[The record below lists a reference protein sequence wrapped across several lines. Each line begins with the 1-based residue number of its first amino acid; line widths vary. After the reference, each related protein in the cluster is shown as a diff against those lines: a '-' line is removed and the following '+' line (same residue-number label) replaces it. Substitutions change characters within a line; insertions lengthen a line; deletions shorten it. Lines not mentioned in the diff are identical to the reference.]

1 MKIAVKNFLTTLKR
15 YKAASLLNV
24 LGLTLAFTVFYITA
38 SQVWYS
44 VSYNHSLRDASR
56 TYLVSPQWDEE
67 EYHTNSPSP
76 ITFEVVSKCPEVE
89 VCAGIMPHPS
99 YNKVW
104 IKTDEYNFNKFDI
117 PIYTGN
123 TEMVKLFGFEATA
136 GDLTKIAEPNTVA
149 ISQST
154 AELMNVGIGDEIWM
168 KTNVFSI
175 EEKPETPNTVVAIYD
190 DFAKN
195 TFLDKMKIIKNDN
208 LHLAK
213 SNNDWN
219 YMHIVRLNEDANPSD
234 FARLWEEEFYKVNMK
249 EFEEYLIANP
259 GENDFTKEDIEAEAR
274 KKVRLVPLDEIY
286 FYGGFESTGLFE
298 TGRKSAPIILSA
310 IALAVILIAFI
321 NFVNFFCALIPTRIQ
336 SVNICK
342 VFGASQGTLRWNFL
356 FEAIGLVI
364 ISMLVAL
371 YLILV
376 LKDSFIT
383 DYVTCSL
390 SLADNIPIICTM
402 VVLMVILAIVSAIY
416 PAFYITKV
424 NTSMAVKSGFAN
436 SAGGR
441 RLRTILVSIQF
452 GIAMILIIVTAVFYA
467 QYRYMTKFDV
477 GFDRENIVTFP
488 SAEGSLKR
496 ETIIE
501 KLLQHPDVVDATS
514 SQFNIFRVG
523 TTWRQMYD
531 EKIYDVKAN
540 AVRYNF
546 PEFFGFKVFDGKS
559 FTAESAQRGEVMIM
573 HSLHKDIGIPL
584 DYTGINGYK
593 LIGITEDVYLNSV
606 SQKCAYSIFFC
617 DEKFG
622 HYNFYA
628 RLRAG
633 ADVEAFSKY
642 VQTMMKEMFP
652 SSEETEV
659 YFLNEYVEGLY
670 KETKKVTILIGMF
683 GLVSIVIALMGV
695 FGIVMFE
702 TQHRKREI
710 AIRKV
715 YGATSRQIV
724 TMLNRQY
731 MWIMLCCFV
740 VAAPVAWYICDRWLQ
755 QFANRIAMPWWLF
768 ALVLLI
774 IMVVTLSLVTL
785 RSWKASH
792 ENPAEV
798 VKR

>member
-15 YKAASLLNV
+15 HKAASLLNV
-24 LGLTLAFTVFYITA
+24 LGLSLAFTVFYIIA

-56 TYLVSPQWDEE
+56 TYLVSPQWDGEE
-67 EYHTNSPSP
+67 HSANSPSP
-76 ITFEVVSKCPEVE
+76 ITFEAASKYPGTE
-89 VCAGIMPHPS
+89 VCAGLMSYPS

-104 IKTDEYNFNKFDI
+104 VKAGEYNFEKFDI
-117 PIYTGN
+117 AIHTGN
-123 TEMVKLFGFEATA
+123 AEVVKLFGFEAVA
-136 GDLTKIAEPNTVA
+136 GDLQKVEEPNTVVV
-149 ISQST
+149 SQST
-154 AELMNVGIGDEIWM
+154 ARLMGIEVGDEIWV
-168 KTNVFSI
+168 KANVFLT
-175 EEKPETPNTVVAIYD
+175 EEKPEVPHTVVAIYK

-195 TFLDKMKIIKNDN
+195 TFLNHVKIFKNDN

-213 SNNDWN
+213 ENHNWN
-219 YMHIVRLNEDANPSD
+219 YMHMVRLSEDSDPAD
-234 FARLWEEEFYKVNMK
+234 FARLWEEEYYKVNKK
-249 EFEEYLIANP
+249 EMEEYLAANP
-259 GENDFTKEDIEAEAR
+259 QEEDFAADIEAEIR
-274 KKVRLVPLDEIY
+274 KKVHLIPLDEIY
-286 FYGGFESTGLFE
+286 FYGNFESTGWFE
-298 TGRKSAPIILSA
+298 TGSKSAPVILSA
-310 IALAVILIAFI
+310 IALAIILIAFI
-321 NFVNFFCALIPTRIQ
+321 NFVNFFCALIPTRVQ

-356 FEAIGLVI
+356 FEAIGIVI

-416 PAFYITKV
+416 PAFYITKA

-488 SAEGSLKR
+488 SVEASAKR
-496 ETIIE
+496 ETVIE
-501 KLLQHPDVVDATS
+501 KLLQHPDVMDATS
-514 SQFNIFRVG
+514 SHFNIFRVG
-523 TTWRQMYD
+523 TTWGQRYEDKRYEMRS
-531 EKIYDVKAN
+531 N

-546 PEFFGFKVFDGKS
+546 PEFFGFKLLDGKG
-559 FTAESAQRGEVMIM
+559 FTPESAQRKEMIIM
-573 HSLHKDIGIPL
+573 HSLHTDVGIPL
-584 DYTGINGYK
+584 DYTDINGYK
-593 LIGITEDVYLNSV
+593 VIGITADMYLNNVGQQCAHSV
-606 SQKCAYSIFFC
+606 FFC

-633 ADVEAFSKY
+633 ADVEVFSKY

-731 MWIMLCCFV
+731 MWIILCCFV

-774 IMVVTLSLVTL
+774 IMVATLSLVTL

-792 ENPAEV
+792 ENPADV

>member
-15 YKAASLLNV
+15 HKAASLLNV
-24 LGLTLAFTVFYITA
+24 LGLSLAFTVFYIIA

-56 TYLVSPQWDEE
+56 TYLVSPQWDGEE
-67 EYHTNSPSP
+67 HSANSPSP
-76 ITFEVVSKCPEVE
+76 ITFEAASKYPGTE
-89 VCAGIMPHPS
+89 VCAGLMSYPS

-104 IKTDEYNFNKFDI
+104 VKAGEYNFEKFDI
-117 PIYTGN
+117 AIHTGN
-123 TEMVKLFGFEATA
+123 AEVVKLFGFEAVA
-136 GDLTKIAEPNTVA
+136 GDLQKVEEPNTVVV
-149 ISQST
+149 SQST
-154 AELMNVGIGDEIWM
+154 ARLMGIEVGDEIWV
-168 KTNVFSI
+168 KANVFLT
-175 EEKPETPNTVVAIYD
+175 EEKPEVPHTVVAIYK

-195 TFLDKMKIIKNDN
+195 TFLNHVKIFKNDN

-213 SNNDWN
+213 ENHNWN
-219 YMHIVRLNEDANPSD
+219 YMHMVRLSEDYDPAD
-234 FARLWEEEFYKVNMK
+234 FARLWEEEYYKVNKK
-249 EFEEYLIANP
+249 EMEEYLAANP
-259 GENDFTKEDIEAEAR
+259 QEEDFAADIEAEIR
-274 KKVRLVPLDEIY
+274 KKVHLIPLDEIY
-286 FYGGFESTGLFE
+286 FYGNFESTGWFE
-298 TGRKSAPIILSA
+298 TGSKSAPVILSA
-310 IALAVILIAFI
+310 IALAIILIAFI
-321 NFVNFFCALIPTRIQ
+321 NFVNFFCALIPTRVQ

-356 FEAIGLVI
+356 FEAIGIVI

-416 PAFYITKV
+416 PAFYITKA

-488 SAEGSLKR
+488 SVEASAKR
-496 ETIIE
+496 ETVIE
-501 KLLQHPDVVDATS
+501 KLLQHPDVMDATS
-514 SQFNIFRVG
+514 SHFNIFRVG
-523 TTWRQMYD
+523 TTWGQRYEDKRYEMRS
-531 EKIYDVKAN
+531 N

-546 PEFFGFKVFDGKS
+546 PEFFGFKLLDGKG
-559 FTAESAQRGEVMIM
+559 FTPESAQRKEMIIM
-573 HSLHKDIGIPL
+573 HSLHTDVGIPL
-584 DYTGINGYK
+584 DYTDINGYK
-593 LIGITEDVYLNSV
+593 VIGITADMYLNNVGQQCAHSV
-606 SQKCAYSIFFC
+606 FFC

-633 ADVEAFSKY
+633 ADVEVFSKY

-731 MWIMLCCFV
+731 MWIILCCFV

-774 IMVVTLSLVTL
+774 IMVATLSLVTL

>member
-24 LGLTLAFTVFYITA
+24 LGLSLAFTVFYITA

-56 TYLVSPQWDEE
+56 TYLVSPQWDGEE
-67 EYHTNSPSP
+67 HSANSPSP
-76 ITFEVVSKCPEVE
+76 ITFEAASKYPSTE
-89 VCAGIMPHPS
+89 VCAGLMSYPS

-104 IKTDEYNFNKFDI
+104 VKAGEYNFEKFDLAI
-117 PIYTGN
+117 HTGN
-123 TEMVKLFGFEATA
+123 AEVVKLFGFEAVA
-136 GDLTKIAEPNTVA
+136 GDLQKVEEPNTVVV
-149 ISQST
+149 SQST
-154 AELMNVGIGDEIWM
+154 ARLMGIEVGDEIWV
-168 KTNVFSI
+168 KANVFLTN
-175 EEKPETPNTVVAIYD
+175 EKPEVPHTVVAIYK

-195 TFLDKMKIIKNDN
+195 TFLNHVKIFKNDN

-213 SNNDWN
+213 ENHNWN
-219 YMHIVRLNEDANPSD
+219 YMHMVRLSRDADPSD
-234 FARLWEEEFYKVNMK
+234 FARLWEEEYYKVNKK
-249 EFEEYLIANP
+249 EMEEYLAANP
-259 GENDFTKEDIEAEAR
+259 QEEDFAADIEAEIR
-274 KKVRLVPLDEIY
+274 KKVHLIPLDEIY
-286 FYGGFESTGLFE
+286 FYGNFESTGWFE
-298 TGRKSAPIILSA
+298 TGSKSAPVILSA
-310 IALAVILIAFI
+310 IALAIILIAFI

-488 SAEGSLKR
+488 SVEASAKR
-496 ETIIE
+496 ETVIE
-501 KLLQHPDVVDATS
+501 KLLQHPDVMDATS
-514 SQFNIFRVG
+514 SHFNIFRVG
-523 TTWRQMYD
+523 TTWGQRYEDKRYEMRS
-531 EKIYDVKAN
+531 N

-546 PEFFGFKVFDGKS
+546 PEFFGFKLLDGKG
-559 FTAESAQRGEVMIM
+559 FTPESAQRKEMIIM
-573 HSLHKDIGIPL
+573 HSLHTDVGIPL
-584 DYTGINGYK
+584 DYTDINGYK
-593 LIGITEDVYLNSV
+593 VIGITADMYLNNVGQQCAHSV
-606 SQKCAYSIFFC
+606 FFC
-617 DEKFG
+617 DEKYG

-628 RLRAG
+628 RLRPG

>member
-15 YKAASLLNV
+15 YKATSLLNV
-24 LGLTLAFTVFYITA
+24 LGLSLAFTVFYITA

-44 VSYNHSLRDASR
+44 VSYNHSLSDAHR
-56 TYLVSPQWDEE
+56 TYLVSPQWDGEE
-67 EYHTNSPSP
+67 HSANSPSP
-76 ITFEVVSKCPEVE
+76 ITREAASKYPGTE
-89 VCAGIMPHPS
+89 VCAGLMSYPS

-104 IKTDEYNFNKFDI
+104 VKAGEYNFEKFDLAI
-117 PIYTGN
+117 HTGN
-123 TEMVKLFGFEATA
+123 AEVVKLFGFEAVA
-136 GDLTKIAEPNTVA
+136 GDFQKVEEPNTVVV
-149 ISQST
+149 SQST
-154 AELMNVGIGDEIWM
+154 ARLMGIEVGDEIWV
-168 KTNVFSI
+168 KANVFLTN
-175 EEKPETPNTVVAIYD
+175 EKPEVPHTVVAIYK

-195 TFLDKMKIIKNDN
+195 TFLNHVKIFKNDN

-213 SNNDWN
+213 ENHNWN
-219 YMHIVRLNEDANPSD
+219 YMHMVRLSEDSDPSD
-234 FARLWEEEFYKVNMK
+234 FARLWEEEYYKVNKK
-249 EFEEYLIANP
+249 EMEEYLAANP
-259 GENDFTKEDIEAEAR
+259 QEEDFAADIEAGIR
-274 KKVRLVPLDEIY
+274 KKVHLIPLDEIY
-286 FYGGFESTGLFE
+286 FYGNFESTGWFE
-298 TGRKSAPIILSA
+298 TGSKSAPVILSA
-310 IALAVILIAFI
+310 IALAIILIAFI

-488 SAEGSLKR
+488 SVEASAKR
-496 ETIIE
+496 ETVIE
-501 KLLQHPDVVDATS
+501 KLLQHPDVMDATS
-514 SQFNIFRVG
+514 SHFNIFRVG
-523 TTWRQMYD
+523 TTWGQRYEDKRYEMRS
-531 EKIYDVKAN
+531 N

-546 PEFFGFKVFDGKS
+546 PEFFGFKLLDGKG
-559 FTAESAQRGEVMIM
+559 FTPESAQRKEMIIM
-573 HSLHKDIGIPL
+573 HSLHTDVGIPL
-584 DYTGINGYK
+584 DYTDINGYK
-593 LIGITEDVYLNSV
+593 VIGITEDVYLNSV

>member
-15 YKAASLLNV
+15 HKAASLLNV
-24 LGLTLAFTVFYITA
+24 LGLSLAFTVFYIIA

-56 TYLVSPQWDEE
+56 TYLVSPQWDGEE
-67 EYHTNSPSP
+67 HSANSPSP
-76 ITFEVVSKCPEVE
+76 ITFEAASKYPGTE
-89 VCAGIMPHPS
+89 VCAGLMSYPS

-104 IKTDEYNFNKFDI
+104 VKAGEYNFEKFDI
-117 PIYTGN
+117 AIHTGN
-123 TEMVKLFGFEATA
+123 AEVVKLFGFEAVA
-136 GDLTKIAEPNTVA
+136 GDLQKVEEPNTVVV
-149 ISQST
+149 SQST
-154 AELMNVGIGDEIWM
+154 ARLMGIEVGDEIWV
-168 KTNVFSI
+168 KANVFLT
-175 EEKPETPNTVVAIYD
+175 EEKPEVPHTVVAIYK

-195 TFLDKMKIIKNDN
+195 TFLNHVKIFKNDN

-213 SNNDWN
+213 ENHNWN
-219 YMHIVRLNEDANPSD
+219 YMHMVRLSEDSDPAD
-234 FARLWEEEFYKVNMK
+234 FARLWEEEYYKVNKK
-249 EFEEYLIANP
+249 EMEEYLAANP
-259 GENDFTKEDIEAEAR
+259 QEEDFAADIEAEIR
-274 KKVRLVPLDEIY
+274 KKVHLIPLDEIY
-286 FYGGFESTGLFE
+286 FYGNFESTGWFE
-298 TGRKSAPIILSA
+298 TGSKSAPVILSA
-310 IALAVILIAFI
+310 IALAIILIAFI
-321 NFVNFFCALIPTRIQ
+321 NFVNFFCALIPTRVQ

-356 FEAIGLVI
+356 FEAIGIVI

-416 PAFYITKV
+416 PAFYITKA

-488 SAEGSLKR
+488 SVEASAKR
-496 ETIIE
+496 ETVIE
-501 KLLQHPDVVDATS
+501 KLLQHPDVMDATS
-514 SQFNIFRVG
+514 SHFNIFRVG
-523 TTWRQMYD
+523 TTWGQRYEDKRYEMRS
-531 EKIYDVKAN
+531 N

-546 PEFFGFKVFDGKS
+546 PEFFGFKLLDGKG
-559 FTAESAQRGEVMIM
+559 FTPESAQRKEMIIM
-573 HSLHKDIGIPL
+573 HSLHTDVGIPL
-584 DYTGINGYK
+584 DYTDINGYK
-593 LIGITEDVYLNSV
+593 VIGITADMYLNNVGQQCAHSV
-606 SQKCAYSIFFC
+606 FFC

-633 ADVEAFSKY
+633 ADVEVFSKY
-642 VQTMMKEMFP
+642 VQTMIKEMFP

-774 IMVVTLSLVTL
+774 IMVATLSLVTL

-792 ENPAEV
+792 ENPADV

>member
-24 LGLTLAFTVFYITA
+24 LGLSLAFTVFYITA

-56 TYLVSPQWDEE
+56 TYLVSPQWDGEE
-67 EYHTNSPSP
+67 HSANSPSP
-76 ITFEVVSKCPEVE
+76 ITFEAASKYPGTE
-89 VCAGIMPHPS
+89 VCAGLMSYPS

-104 IKTDEYNFNKFDI
+104 VKAGEYNFEKFDLAI
-117 PIYTGN
+117 HTGN
-123 TEMVKLFGFEATA
+123 AEVVKLFGFEAVA
-136 GDLTKIAEPNTVA
+136 GDLQKVEEPNTVVV
-149 ISQST
+149 SQST
-154 AELMNVGIGDEIWM
+154 ARLMGIEVGDEIWV
-168 KTNVFSI
+168 KANVFLTN
-175 EEKPETPNTVVAIYD
+175 EKPEVPHTVVAIYK

-195 TFLDKMKIIKNDN
+195 TFLNHVKIFKNDN

-213 SNNDWN
+213 ENHNWN
-219 YMHIVRLNEDANPSD
+219 YMHMVRLSENSDPSD
-234 FARLWEEEFYKVNMK
+234 FARLWEEEYYKVNKK
-249 EFEEYLIANP
+249 EMEEYLAANP
-259 GENDFTKEDIEAEAR
+259 QEEDFAADIEAGIR
-274 KKVRLVPLDEIY
+274 KKVHLIPLDEIY
-286 FYGGFESTGLFE
+286 FYGNFESTGWFE
-298 TGRKSAPIILSA
+298 TGSKSAPVILSA
-310 IALAVILIAFI
+310 IALAIILIAFI

-477 GFDRENIVTFP
+477 GFDRENIITFP
-488 SAEGSLKR
+488 SVEASAKR
-496 ETIIE
+496 ETVIE
-501 KLLQHPDVVDATS
+501 KLLQHPDVMDATS
-514 SQFNIFRVG
+514 SHFNIFRVG
-523 TTWRQMYD
+523 TSWGQRYEDKRYEMRS
-531 EKIYDVKAN
+531 N

-546 PEFFGFKVFDGKS
+546 PEFFGFKLLDGKG
-559 FTAESAQRGEVMIM
+559 FTPESAQRKEMIIM
-573 HSLHKDIGIPL
+573 HSLHTDVGIPL
-584 DYTGINGYK
+584 DYTDINGYK
-593 LIGITEDVYLNSV
+593 VIGITADMYLNNVGQQCAHSV
-606 SQKCAYSIFFC
+606 FFC
-617 DEKFG
+617 DEKYG

-628 RLRAG
+628 RLRPG

-792 ENPAEV
+792 ENPSEV

>member
-1 MKIAVKNFLTTLKR
+1 MNIAVKNFLTTLKR

-24 LGLTLAFTVFYITA
+24 LGLSLAFTVFYIIA

-56 TYLVSPQWDEE
+56 TYLVSPQWDGEE
-67 EYHTNSPSP
+67 HSANSPSP
-76 ITFEVVSKCPEVE
+76 ITFEAASKYPGTE
-89 VCAGIMPHPS
+89 VCAGLMSYPS

-104 IKTDEYNFNKFDI
+104 VKAGEYNFEKFDLAI
-117 PIYTGN
+117 HTGN
-123 TEMVKLFGFEATA
+123 AEVVKLFGFEAVA
-136 GDLTKIAEPNTVA
+136 GDLQKVEEPNTVVV
-149 ISQST
+149 SQST
-154 AELMNVGIGDEIWM
+154 ARLMGIEVGDEIWV
-168 KTNVFSI
+168 KANVFLTN
-175 EEKPETPNTVVAIYD
+175 EKPEVPHTVVAIYK

-195 TFLDKMKIIKNDN
+195 TFLNHVKIFKNDN

-213 SNNDWN
+213 ENHNWN
-219 YMHIVRLNEDANPSD
+219 YMHIVRLNEDADPAD
-234 FARLWEEEFYKVNMK
+234 FARLWEEEYYKVNKK
-249 EFEEYLIANP
+249 EMEEYLAANP
-259 GENDFTKEDIEAEAR
+259 QEEDFAADIEAEIR
-274 KKVRLVPLDEIY
+274 KKVHLIPLDEIY
-286 FYGGFESTGLFE
+286 FYGNFESTGWFE
-298 TGRKSAPIILSA
+298 TGSKSAPVILSA
-310 IALAVILIAFI
+310 IALAIILIAFI

-390 SLADNIPIICTM
+390 SPADNIPIVCTM
-402 VVLMVILAIVSAIY
+402 VVLMVILAVVSAIY
-416 PAFYITKV
+416 PAFYITKA

-488 SAEGSLKR
+488 SVEASAKR
-496 ETIIE
+496 ETVIE
-501 KLLQHPDVVDATS
+501 KLLQHPDVMDATS
-514 SQFNIFRVG
+514 SHFNILRVG
-523 TTWRQMYD
+523 TTWGQRYEDKRYEMRS
-531 EKIYDVKAN
+531 N

-546 PEFFGFKVFDGKS
+546 PEFFGFKLLDGKG
-559 FTAESAQRGEVMIM
+559 FTPESAQRKEMIIM
-573 HSLHKDIGIPL
+573 HSLHTDVGIPL
-584 DYTGINGYK
+584 DYTDINGYK
-593 LIGITEDVYLNSV
+593 VIGITADMYLNNVGQQCAHSV
-606 SQKCAYSIFFC
+606 FFC
-617 DEKFG
+617 DEKYG

-628 RLRAG
+628 RLRPG
-633 ADVEAFSKY
+633 ADVEAFGKY

-715 YGATSRQIV
+715 YGATSRRIV
-724 TMLNRQY
+724 AMLNRQY

-768 ALVLLI
+768 ALVLI
-774 IMVVTLSLVTL
+774 VVMAVTLSLVTL

-792 ENPAEV
+792 ENPADV